1 MNTNIISYV
10 QDKLAIETAVG
21 VYNYLG
27 INPVTGSNYN
37 QKKDLKNSDV
47 WYLIKK
53 SRSAGIKSSIQVITE
68 YYPITLTPLRANPD
82 FIDVKGD
89 RNHNELKKELV
100 NSHGVYV
107 FYDSSG
113 KAIYVGK
120 AVKQNLYHEMRS
132 AFNRPRNDTKDT
144 MVIIRSQHTVN
155 KMKNV
160 SFDKDVKRIRV
171 NISDISAYFS
181 AYNVDKDLINIVEAM
196 MIRAF
201 ANNLTNSKIES
212 L

>member
-1 MNTNIISYV
+1 MNKNIITYI
-10 QDKLAIETAVG
+10 QDKLDIETAG
-21 VYNYLG
+21 EVYEYLG
-27 INPVTGSNYN
+27 ITPVTGSKYN
-37 QKKDLKNSDV
+37 KKKDLNNSDV
-47 WYLIKK
+47 WHLIKK
-53 SRSAGIKSSIQVITE
+53 ARIAGIKASIQVITE
-68 YYPITLTPLRANPD
+68 YYPITLTPLRNNHD

-89 RNHNELKKELV
+89 RNHNELRKELM

-120 AVKQNLYHEMRS
+120 AIRQNLYHEMRS
-132 AFNRPRNDTKDT
+132 AFNRPRNETKDT
-144 MVIIRSQHTVN
+144 MVIIRAQHTIN

-160 SFDKDVKRIRV
+160 SFNKGVKRNRV
-171 NISDISAYFS
+171 NISDVSAYFS
-181 AYNVDKDLINIVEAM
+181 AYDVDKYIIAFVEAM

-201 ANNLTNSKIES
+201 ANNLTNSKIEA